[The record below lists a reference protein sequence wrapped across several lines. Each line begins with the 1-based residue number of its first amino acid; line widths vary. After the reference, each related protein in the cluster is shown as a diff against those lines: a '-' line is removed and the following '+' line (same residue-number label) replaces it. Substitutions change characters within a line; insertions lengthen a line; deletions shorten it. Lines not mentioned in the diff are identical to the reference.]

1 MRLEPLRAG
10 RKMSLCARPS
20 SPVATAC
27 SRARLRRRLTMA
39 PAWSNGSDRTNFS
52 AGVASAAAAAGSA
65 TERQSSG
72 RPGEGHA
79 LKRPAHSKRQ
89 HDTGQCA
96 RPIQSP
102 VRANAANPPRQ
113 VRSSA
118 RSHCSFAKVWFGRLR
133 AASGGER
140 TEPVCRS
147 SGLPELLGS
156 RREGYRRN
164 TRVGL
169 RKLFRSIAIPF
180 SARRTLRWRRSIECL
195 SEASTHS
202 PNRL

>member
-10 RKMSLCARPS
+10 REMSLCARPS

-113 VRSSA
+113 FAHQREVIAVLRRFGSAALGLRPVESERSRSA
-118 RSHCSFAKVWFGRLR
+118 AQVTCLNCLVHVEKVTGVTRGLACGNCFVALPSHSRRGER
-133 AASGGER
+133 SGGEG
-140 TEPVCRS
+140 V
-147 SGLPELLGS
+147 
-156 RREGYRRN
+156 
-164 TRVGL
+164 
-169 RKLFRSIAIPF
+169 
-180 SARRTLRWRRSIECL
+180 
-195 SEASTHS
+195 
-202 PNRL
+202 